1 MLVHKIVNSLFASCS
16 YLFKMDDQN
25 VWIVDCGDI
34 TPIISLLASCHLR
47 GILLTHAHID
57 HIYGLN
63 NLLKHSPDSLVFTN
77 DVGKETLLDAY
88 QNLSHY
94 HDSPF
99 VFEFPENIKIV
110 NDGNEIN
117 LSDKL
122 KAKVI
127 ATPGHHPSC
136 LTYLVGDFLFTG
148 DSFIPGTKVITHLP
162 RGNKSQAKESIQ
174 KIIEISNG
182 KIIYPGHFIDNS

>member
-16 YLFKMDDQN
+16 YLFKMNDQN
-25 VWIVDCGDI
+25 GWIVDCGDI
-34 TPIISLLASCHLR
+34 TPIISLLANCQLR
-47 GILLTHAHID
+47 GILLTHAHLD

-63 NLLKHSPDSLVFTN
+63 NLLKYSPDSLVFTN
-77 DVGKETLLDAY
+77 DVGKETLLDAN

-136 LTYLVGDFLFTG
+136 LSYLIGDFLFTG

-162 RGNKSQAKESIQ
+162 KGDKSQAKESVQ

>member
-1 MLVHKIVNSLFASCS
+1 MLVHNIVNSLFASCS
-16 YLFKMDDQN
+16 YLIKMNDQN
-25 VWIVDCGDI
+25 GWIVDCGDI
-34 TPIISLLASCHLR
+34 TPIISLLANCHLR
-47 GILLTHAHID
+47 GILLTHAHLD

-63 NLLKHSPDSLVFTN
+63 NLLKYSPDSLVFTN
-77 DVGKETLLDAY
+77 DVGKETLLDAN

-94 HDSPF
+94 NNSPF

-110 NDGNEIN
+110 NDGDEIN

-136 LTYLVGDFLFTG
+136 LTYLIGDFLFTG

-162 RGNKSQAKESIQ
+162 KGDKSQAKESVQ

>member
-1 MLVHKIVNSLFASCS
+1 MLVHNIVNSLFASCS
-16 YLFKMDDQN
+16 YLIKMNDQN
-25 VWIVDCGDI
+25 GWIVDCGDI
-34 TPIISLLASCHLR
+34 TPIISLLANCHLR
-47 GILLTHAHID
+47 GILLTHAHLD

-63 NLLKHSPDSLVFTN
+63 NLLKYSPDSLVFTN
-77 DVGKETLLDAY
+77 DVGKETLLDAN

-94 HDSPF
+94 HNSPF

-110 NDGNEIN
+110 NDGDEIN

-136 LTYLVGDFLFTG
+136 LTYLIGDFLFTG

-162 RGNKSQAKESIQ
+162 KGDKSQAKESVQ

>member
-1 MLVHKIVNSLFASCS
+1 MLVHNIVNSLFASCS
-16 YLFKMDDQN
+16 YLIKMNDQN
-25 VWIVDCGDI
+25 GWIVDCGDI
-34 TPIISLLASCHLR
+34 TPIISLLANCHLR
-47 GILLTHAHID
+47 GILLTHAHLD

-63 NLLKHSPDSLVFTN
+63 NLLKYSPDSLVFTN
-77 DVGKETLLDAY
+77 DVGKETLLDSN

-94 HDSPF
+94 HNSPF

-110 NDGNEIN
+110 NDGDEIN

-136 LTYLVGDFLFTG
+136 LTYLIGDFLFTG

-162 RGNKSQAKESIQ
+162 KGDKSQAKESVQ